1 MNIKLEEHKV
11 PKQTRFATVMRS
23 LNQHKVFIEN
33 EAKEMVH
40 CGYIGVTH
48 FLPLSGFPSELCAE
62 VAEQA
67 GKILNRT
74 IGTVEPPP
82 SITKINELAE
92 QQEESD
98 E

>member
-1 MNIKLEEHKV
+1 MKIELEEHKV

-33 EAKEMVH
+33 EAKEMIH

-48 FLPLSGFPSELCAE
+48 FLPLAGFPNELCAE
-62 VAEQA
+62 VAELA
-67 GKILNRT
+67 GKKLNRT
-74 IGTVEPPP
+74 IGTIDAPP
-82 SITKINELAE
+82 SIAQVNAIAQ
-92 QQEESD
+92 QQEESS